1 MLKKSYCFFLFLFLF
16 TILLSENT
24 FAAEEKT
31 IPAPDKNKKPIIAM
45 IDTELLFIKLSS
57 QLNIQ
62 EKIIRDYNDFID
74 NRIPANLSVD
84 AKQKLALAEIDKIK
98 EYYSSQIA
106 NILTNIVN
114 ELIKERSLVVV
125 LNQKTFSI
133 KNAVFSP
140 EKQRQEA
147 KMNRDDSLSV
157 SHQTPN
163 KNTFEN
169 YYNQSI
175 IYSVYK
181 MIDLTPELSKRV
193 DNMIPHINIQSY
205 RRGLK

>member
-1 MLKKSYCFFLFLFLF
+1 MFKKSYCFFFFLFLV
-16 TILLSENT
+16 TILLPVNI
-24 FAAEEKT
+24 FAAEDKT
-31 IPAPDKNKKPIIAM
+31 PPATDKSKSSIIAT
-45 IDTELLFIKLSS
+45 IDTELLFSKFTS

-62 EKIIRDYNDFID
+62 EKIIRDYNDFIE

-106 NILTNIVN
+106 TIITNISN
-114 ELIKERSLVVV
+114 ELIKERSLVLV
-125 LNQKTFSI
+125 LNQKTFSV

-140 EKQRQEA
+140 EKQRIEA
-147 KMNRDDSLSV
+147 RIEREEPLITAQQN
-157 SHQTPN
+157 PN

-169 YYNQSI
+169 YYNQSVMF
-175 IYSVYK
+175 SAYK
-181 MIDLTPELSKRV
+181 IIDLTPELSKRV